1 MPVKLAKKVKKL
13 KIAKPQKQQ
22 SVVVAKNIS
31 SGPRQPNLTTTKGST
46 VVTHRE
52 IVLESLLN
60 STSYAVREIVALQ
73 PALSSESNGIPM
85 GVWLPNVASEY
96 DNYEF
101 SSLKVHYVPTCS
113 TLATG
118 LVIMSYDPNPN
129 GAAPSTFASARNA
142 IGCVTSAVRDKVTL
156 DLTRHVVK
164 RKLLTR
170 TRRVNELAM
179 YDVGRLFLATTAG
192 DNSASV
198 GYVEVEYSVRLS
210 NPQTAESGSTVVPS
224 APVLPSQEWV
234 GSGVAD
240 GTNIHV
246 GTLLSGS
253 NIKNSTAIMEGL
265 FGTPPVGP
273 TLITVRSPVPRSTI
287 VSSTTINGFTHSFYG
302 APASN
307 ALVYN
312 FSFNKP
318 GMYRVRAFVPGD
330 YEDLAMYGLE
340 LLDWGST
347 PNLASGTPNF
357 SGGRTAL
364 GYTAAGTLIAG
375 YSFGGYNR
383 GFRTNATGGTSI
395 CDMATELDTTVLSV
409 GPDQLFS
416 IGLGVRNVVAVS
428 ENASAMYTYNQASGR
443 LRITITY
450 LGEVDG
456 L

>member
-1 MPVKLAKKVKKL
+1 MPVKLAKKMQKL
-13 KIAKPQKQQ
+13 KIAKPQKQK

-52 IVLESLLN
+52 IVIESLLN
-60 STSYAVREIVALQ
+60 SPAYSVREIVALQ
-73 PALSSESNGIPM
+73 PALSSESNGKPM

-113 TLATG
+113 SLATG
-118 LVIMSYDPNPN
+118 LVVLSYDPNPN

-192 DNSASV
+192 DNTASV
-198 GYVEVEYSVRLS
+198 GYVEVEYSIRLS
-210 NPQTAESGSTVVPS
+210 NPQTAESGFTVVPS
-224 APVLPSQEWV
+224 APVPPSQEWV
-234 GSGVAD
+234 GSGEPD
-240 GTNIHV
+240 GSIIYV
-246 GTLLSGS
+246 GTSTSSGGA
-253 NIKNSTAIMEGL
+253 KNCTAIMSGL
-265 FGTPPVGP
+265 FGTTPSGP
-273 TLITVRSPVPRSTI
+273 TLITVRSPVPRSTN
-287 VSSTTINGFTHSFYG
+287 SNFATINGFTHTFYG
-302 APASN
+302 VPPSN
-307 ALVYN
+307 SVVN
-312 FSFNKP
+312 TFSFNRA
-318 GMYRVRAFVPGD
+318 GMYRIRAFIPGD

-340 LLDWGST
+340 VLDWGST

-357 SGGRTAL
+357 SGARTAL
-364 GYTAAGTLIAG
+364 GYTAAGALIAG
-375 YSFGGYNR
+375 HAFGGYNR

-395 CDMATELDTTVLSV
+395 CDMATELDTTVLCDN
-409 GPDQLFS
+409 PDHIFS
-416 IGLGVRNVVAVS
+416 IGLGVRNVTAVV
-428 ENASAMYTYNQASGR
+428 ENATASYTYNQASGR
-443 LRITITY
+443 LRITISY